1 MSMSR
6 RSAIVRRVAAVTLAG
21 AIAVGALALWNS
33 RDHGVARPTSTAS
46 SRPRRARSGHS
57 TIPQGST
64 TPVTA
69 TPGPPYAVGVT
80 HIPLAR
86 ADANGQRPLP
96 VTLRY
101 PTSGPPSVTEFS
113 DAPSA
118 TGSFSLVVFAHGW
131 NGSADTYAAMEHELA
146 SAGFILAAPNFPHT
160 SNASTAGLDRSDI
173 VNQAA
178 DVTFIINTLTTSA
191 SPILAGHVAPTKVG
205 VVGHSD
211 GGVTAAG
218 VADNSCC
225 ADPHVGAAAILSGAE
240 LFFGGSWFPPGS
252 PPLLAVHGTD
262 DEVNPFAASSRLF
275 ADAPSPKYLV
285 SVPGGSH
292 LGPFITDPVV
302 RAAISTL
309 VADFLRA
316 ELDGDTQ
323 AHERLPTDAMSG
335 GLQLVASG

>member
-1 MSMSR
+1 
-6 RSAIVRRVAAVTLAG
+6 
-21 AIAVGALALWNS
+21 
-33 RDHGVARPTSTAS
+33 
-46 SRPRRARSGHS
+46 
-57 TIPQGST
+57 
-64 TPVTA
+64 
-69 TPGPPYAVGVT
+69 VGVT

-101 PTSGPPSVTEFS
+101 PTSGPPSGTELS

-131 NGSADTYAAMEHELA
+131 KGSADTYAAMEHELA

-160 SNASTAGLDRSDI
+160 SSASTAGLDRSDI

-178 DVTFIINTLTTSA
+178 DVTFIINTLITSA

-252 PPLLAVHGTD
+252 PPLLAVHGTA
-262 DEVNPFAASSRLF
+262 DEVNPFAASQRLF

-323 AHERLPTDAMSG
+323 AHERLPTDAKSG